1 MLELRQ
7 LSEAYVPVIKFLFDE
22 IEVDLTF
29 ARLNRPVPR
38 EEKELLVSCYIKQRL
53 WIRIRL
59 DLLHKVR
66 VADPDPFGSGAINIC
81 LIFMY

>member
-1 MLELRQ
+1 MPAFKKIIYATTILSMLELRQ

-38 EEKELLVSCYIKQRL
+38 EEKELLV
-53 WIRIRL
+53 
-59 DLLHKVR
+59 
-66 VADPDPFGSGAINIC
+66 GN
-81 LIFMY
+81 